1 MADREDPTVHV
12 LTKVFVVLVSLLAVM
27 LVPLVVV
34 YAYNEDSFKA
44 RYQSAEQAK
53 AAAIEDMKA
62 TQARAGSEVAAM
74 QNEIDQLRTART
86 QLETNRAA
94 DQSQIRKLE
103 TDLAAANGLKT
114 EIAAQL
120 AMLATSNDA
129 AQKLLDSLITEL
141 RQLRADTVA
150 IERQKVELDEALRDV
165 TGQLEVAVAARRALE
180 EELAR
185 LKDEHSRAM
194 SKLGEAYAKGFGDRD
209 VVRVG
214 IMPDKTLS
222 AEIVR
227 VERSNS
233 QVLAEISAG
242 SRDGVKKDWSMAISD
257 SSGFVANLR
266 IIDVDINRSTGIV
279 TLEKS
284 KVQVGQMAHA
294 LAGYQ

>member
-1 MADREDPTVHV
+1 MHV

-34 YAYNEDSFKA
+34 YAYNENSFKSK
-44 RYQSAEQAK
+44 YQAAESAK
-53 AAAIEDMKA
+53 FAAIEDMKA
-62 TQARAGSEVAAM
+62 TQTRAAAEITSM
-74 QNEIDQLRTART
+74 QNEIDQLRTVRT

-94 DQSQIRKLE
+94 DQAQIRKLE
-103 TDLAAANGLKT
+103 TDLSSAQGLKT

-120 AMLATSNDA
+120 ATLATSNDA

-194 SKLGEAYAKGFGDRD
+194 TKLGEAYAKGFGSRED
-209 VVRVG
+209 VRAGATG
-214 IMPDKTLS
+214 IIPDKTLT

-227 VERSNS
+227 VERSNT
-233 QVLAEISAG
+233 QVLVEINAG
-242 SRDGVKKDWSMAISD
+242 SRDGVKKDWSMSISGP
-257 SSGFVANLR
+257 SGFVANLR
-266 IIDVDINRSTGIV
+266 IIDVDINRATGVV
-279 TLEKS
+279 TLEKE

-294 LAGYQ
+294 LAGYE

>member
-1 MADREDPTVHV
+1 
-12 LTKVFVVLVSLLAVM
+12 
-27 LVPLVVV
+27 VV

-233 QVLAEISAG
+233 QVLAEIRAG

>member
-1 MADREDPTVHV
+1 MHV

-34 YAYNEDSFKA
+34 YAYNENSFKS
-44 RYQSAEQAK
+44 RYQAADLAK

-62 TQARAGSEVAAM
+62 TQTRAAAESSSM
-74 QNEIDQLRTART
+74 QNEIDALKTVRT

-94 DQSQIRKLE
+94 DQAQIRKLE
-103 TDLAAANGLKT
+103 TDLSSAQGLKT

-120 AMLATSNDA
+120 ATLATSNDA

-194 SKLGEAYAKGFGDRD
+194 TKLGEAYAKGFGSRNDTRAGA
-209 VVRVG
+209 VAG
-214 IMPDKTLS
+214 IIPDKSLS
-222 AEIVR
+222 AEIIR

-233 QVLAEISAG
+233 QVLAEINAG
-242 SRDGVKKDWSMAISD
+242 SRDGVKKDWSMTIADKGSFI
-257 SSGFVANLR
+257 GTLR
-266 IIDVDINRSTGIV
+266 IIDVDINRATGVV
-279 TLEKS
+279 TMENS
-284 KVQVGQMAHA
+284 KVQVGQMAMA
-294 LAGYQ
+294 LAGYE

>member
-1 MADREDPTVHV
+1 
-12 LTKVFVVLVSLLAVM
+12 
-27 LVPLVVV
+27 
-34 YAYNEDSFKA
+34 
-44 RYQSAEQAK
+44 
-53 AAAIEDMKA
+53 
-62 TQARAGSEVAAM
+62 
-74 QNEIDQLRTART
+74 
-86 QLETNRAA
+86 
-94 DQSQIRKLE
+94 
-103 TDLAAANGLKT
+103 
-114 EIAAQL
+114 
-120 AMLATSNDA
+120 
-129 AQKLLDSLITEL
+129 
-141 RQLRADTVA
+141 
-150 IERQKVELDEALRDV
+150 VELDEALRDV

-194 SKLGEAYAKGFGDRD
+194 SKLGEAYAKGFGSRD
-209 VVRVG
+209 DVRAGAAG

-279 TLEKS
+279 TLERS